1 MILHGPWPSHVAPED
16 AVKAQDLQ
24 HGGKGL
30 GVLERRRLFW
40 GDLMEKHVEYEG
52 NI

>member
-1 MILHGPWPSHVAPED
+1 MAHGHHTSHIVAPED

-30 GVLERRRLFW
+30 GVLFQASTFLGGSHGKTCR
-40 GDLMEKHVEYEG
+40 
-52 NI
+52 I